1 MITIVK
7 NGKFTGTQYTTEQF
21 NKEVQDFHLGQNET
35 WIEKEAFNIAPIS
48 NEIDG
53 QEEFAEVDYGSP
65 TERELWVQTQSEF
78 RIERNRL
85 LNEIDIEIN
94 IAFDAGVDTSLLS
107 IYRQGLRDSTDTF
120 VLPTHP

>member
-21 NKEVQDFHLGQNET
+21 DKEVQDFHLGQNET
-35 WIEKEAFNIAPIS
+35 WIEKEVFNIAPIS

>member
-35 WIEKEAFNIAPIS
+35 WIEKEVFNIAPIS

>member
-35 WIEKEAFNIAPIS
+35 WIEKEVFNIAPIS

-107 IYRQGLRDSTDTF
+107 IYRQELRDSTDTF

>member
-21 NKEVQDFHLGQNET
+21 DKEVQDFHLGQNET
-35 WIEKEAFNIAPIS
+35 WIEKEVFNIAPIS

-53 QEEFAEVDYGSP
+53 PEEFAEVDYGSP